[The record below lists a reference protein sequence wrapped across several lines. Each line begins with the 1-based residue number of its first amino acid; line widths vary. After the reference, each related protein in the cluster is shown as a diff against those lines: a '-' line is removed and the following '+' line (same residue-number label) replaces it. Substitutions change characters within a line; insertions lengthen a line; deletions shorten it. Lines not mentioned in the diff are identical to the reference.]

1 MNCSKLIHRTNG
13 ARYSRV
19 VVLTALLALG
29 TAMLA
34 PVATAQ
40 IASNQLESIDVATM
54 PGDRV
59 QLRLRMSGIAPEP
72 LTFTIDD
79 PARIALDL
87 PDTGIAMAQR
97 RQEVGVGAVRN
108 VTSAQAQGRT
118 RVVIN
123 LSSLVEY
130 SIRTEGNDIYVT
142 LGAGVSSVAAS
153 RSQFG
158 PTSSRTAGSER
169 LDSGKRIDDVDFR
182 RGDRGEGRI
191 FVRLSDPRTRVNVR
205 QIEGKIVV
213 EFDDTTLPD
222 RLVKRFDV
230 LDFATPVKTIDAIR
244 DVRGSR
250 LEITAVGDYEQ
261 LAYQSDNQFTIEFR
275 PISPDE
281 EEAAR
286 RLKVYTGDRLTLNFQ
301 DIDTRAVLQIIA
313 DFTGMNIVV
322 SDTVTGS
329 VTLRL
334 QNVPWDQALDIILRT
349 KGLDM
354 RQNGNVILVAPA
366 AEIAEQE
373 RLALESQQQV
383 QELAPLRS
391 EFIQVNYAKAS
402 ELAALISSGETS
414 LLSERGSVTIDAR
427 TNTLL
432 VQDTDQSLTDI
443 RRLVRTLDVAVRQ
456 VLIEARI
463 VIANND
469 FSRDLGVRFGVT
481 GVKENGRDGLIGVSG
496 STAATNTLVQ
506 GGLVNVAA
514 GPGTPTNPAG
524 GVPPPGIAFP
534 GHIANVGAPGVP
546 QRLNVNL
553 PVSSPAGTIALAI
566 LDSNYLVDL
575 ELSALQAEGRGEVV
589 SSPRVVTSNQREAS
603 ITSGVEIPYQEASS
617 SGATT
622 TSFKDAV
629 LELTVTPQITPDD
642 RIIMDLIV
650 KKDSVGAN
658 VPSATGGFV
667 PSIDTRSITTQVL
680 VNNGDTVVLGGIYET
695 TQNES
700 VSKVPFLGDIPF
712 IGALFRN
719 KSVTSDKA
727 ELLIFITPKI
737 LKEGLSMN

>member
-13 ARYSRV
+13 ARYGRLAM
-19 VVLTALLALG
+19 LTALLAVG

-34 PVATAQ
+34 PVASAQ
-40 IASNQLESIDVATM
+40 TASNQLEGIDVATM

-59 QLRLRMSGIAPEP
+59 QLRLRMSGPAPEP

-87 PDTGIAMAQR
+87 PDTGIAMAER
-97 RQEVGVGAVRN
+97 RQEIGVGAVRN

-123 LSSLVEY
+123 LSDLVEY
-130 SIRTEGNDIYVT
+130 STRTEGNDIYVT
-142 LGAGVSSVAAS
+142 LGASGASVASS
-153 RSQFG
+153 RTQFG
-158 PTSSRTAGSER
+158 PTSDRSEGGQATR
-169 LDSGKRIDDVDFR
+169 SGRQIDDVDFR

-191 FVRLSDPRTRVNVR
+191 FVRLSDPRIRVNVR
-205 QIEGKIVV
+205 EADGKTVV
-213 EFDDTTLPD
+213 EFENTRVPD
-222 RLVKRFDV
+222 RLIKRFDV
-230 LDFATPVKTIDAIR
+230 LDFATPVKTIDVIR

-250 LEITAVGDYEQ
+250 LEISSVGEYEQ
-261 LAYQSDNQFTIEFR
+261 LAFQSDNQFTIEFR
-275 PISPDE
+275 PITR
-281 EEAAR
+281 EEAESAR
-286 RLKVYTGDRLTLNFQ
+286 REKVYTGDRLTLNFQ
-301 DIDTRAVLQIIA
+301 DIETRAVLQIIA

-322 SDTVTGS
+322 SDTVTGN

-334 QNVPWDQALDIILRT
+334 QNVPWDQAMDIILRT

-366 AEIAEQE
+366 AEIADQE
-373 RLALESQQQV
+373 RLELESNQQV

-402 ELAALISSGETS
+402 DLAQLMSSGENS
-414 LLSERGSVTIDAR
+414 LLSERGSVSIDAR

-432 VQDTDQSLTDI
+432 VQDTDQSLSDI

-456 VLIEARI
+456 VLIESRI

-469 FSRDLGVRFGVT
+469 FSRDLGVRFGVS
-481 GVKENGRDGLIGVSG
+481 GVKENGREGLIGVSG
-496 STAATNTLVQ
+496 STQAVNTFVQ
-506 GGLVNVAA
+506 GGVTNAA
-514 GPGTPTNPAG
+514 GQIPIG
-524 GVPPPGIAFP
+524 GQPPPGIAFP
-534 GHIANVGAPGVP
+534 GHIAGVGVP
-546 QRLNVNL
+546 GISDRLNVNL
-553 PVSSPAGTIALAI
+553 PVASPAGSIALAI

-589 SSPRVVTSNQREAS
+589 SSPRVVTANQREAS
-603 ITSGVEIPYQEASS
+603 ISAGTEIPYQEASS
-617 SGATT
+617 SGATA

-629 LELTVTPQITPDD
+629 LELRVTPQITPDD
-642 RIIMDLIV
+642 RIIMDLAI
-650 KKDSVGAN
+650 KKDSIGQN

-667 PSIDTRSITTQVL
+667 PSIDTRTVTTQVL

-719 KSVTSDKA
+719 KQIVSDKS
-727 ELLIFITPKI
+727 ELLIFVTPKI
-737 LKEGLSMN
+737 LKDGLSLN